1 MKLFGFEFSKKQ
13 TAKDQFSPVPKDQEA
28 AIQVESMPYG
38 GIQSFAMDL
47 SGYATNENA
56 MIDKCREISTLPEV
70 DRAIEEIVSDAIIGD
85 EDRAPILVK
94 LDRIELPDKIKEIID
109 SEFRQ
114 VLNLLHFR
122 TKGYDIFRRWYIDG
136 RIYYHLIIDSSAPFK
151 GIQEIRYIDPKKIK
165 RVRESIKKDGQ
176 APTTEQMMNKEY
188 IEYYIY
194 NENGVDNGSP
204 GAVNS
209 FTGSYNKNIQ
219 LAKDSIAY
227 CNSGLTDSKSIP
239 VSFLQKAI
247 RPANNLRLMEDSL
260 VIYRI
265 ARAPERRIFYIDVGN
280 LQKGRAEQYMQQIM
294 TKYKNKLVYDAN
306 TGEIKD
312 DRKHMAMTEDYWIPR
327 REGST
332 GTVIDTLAG
341 GENLGVLEDVQYFK
355 QKLLESLN
363 VPIARFSDQPS
374 IFNSG
379 SDITRE
385 ELRFSR
391 FISRLRSKFSELLSD
406 MLGKQ
411 LVLKNV
417 MSLDYWEAI
426 KESVIFDFVED
437 NYFSEQMQ
445 TQVMMNR
452 VNLALQMQQFVG
464 HFFSKEYVYKNV
476 FHLSDLEIDEEQ
488 MQIQQEIMTGQLPDP
503 NMMATGPNG
512 EPLQQPEPPQG
523 DEQQ

>member
-1 MKLFGFEFSKKQ
+1 MKIFGFEFGKRPID
-13 TAKDQFSPVPKDQEA
+13 KDQVSPIPKDHEA

-47 SGYATNENA
+47 SGYASNENA
-56 MIDKCREISTLPEV
+56 MIDKCREIATLPEV

-85 EDRAPILVK
+85 EDRAPVIVK
-94 LDRIELPDKIKEIID
+94 LDRLELPDKIKEIID
-109 SEFRQ
+109 AEFRH

-136 RIYYHLIIDSSAPFK
+136 RIYYHLIIDSNAPFK
-151 GIQEIRYIDPKKIK
+151 GIREIRYIDPKKIK
-165 RVRESIKKDGQ
+165 RVRESIKKDGLS
-176 APTTEQMMNKEY
+176 PTTEQIMNKEY
-188 IEYYIY
+188 IEYYLY

-204 GAVNS
+204 GAVNTI
-209 FTGSYNKNIQ
+209 TGAYTKNIQ
-219 LAKDSIAY
+219 IAKDSISY
-227 CNSGLTDSKSIP
+227 CNSGMFDSTNIP
-239 VSFLQKAI
+239 LSFLQKAV

-294 TKYKNKLVYDAN
+294 TKYKNKLVYDAK

-355 QKLLESLN
+355 NKLLESLN

-379 SDITRE
+379 TDITRE
-385 ELRFSR
+385 ELRFAR
-391 FISRLRSKFSELLSD
+391 FISRLRSKFSELLAD

-411 LVLKNV
+411 LVLKNI
-417 MSLDYWEAI
+417 MSLEFWEAI
-426 KESVIFDFVED
+426 RESVFFDFVED

-452 VNLALQMQQFVG
+452 VNLAAQIQPFIG
-464 HFFSKEYVYKNV
+464 HFFSKDYVYKNV
-476 FHLSDLEIDEEQ
+476 FHLSEMEVEEIQ
-488 MQIQQEIMTGQLPDP
+488 LQIQQEIAMGELPDP
-503 NMMATGPNG
+503 SMMASGPNG
-512 EPLQQPEPPQG
+512 DQIQQPEPPEG
-523 DEQQ
+523 E